1 MSVLPCKVTLHLVL
15 PLPEG
20 SMSIAENDF
29 GFKGEASVNL
39 ERAVQLP
46 CAVIPA
52 TGRREDLGGFSVFA
66 FAKEAAYVEL

>member
-1 MSVLPCKVTLHLVL
+1 
-15 PLPEG
+15 
-20 SMSIAENDF
+20 MSIAENDF